1 MWCDRNEY
9 LLDKDSNQIL
19 YSVEY
24 TPTQIH
30 ALNTAEATVLY
41 LDR

>member
-1 MWCDRNEY
+1 MWCDGNEY
-9 LLDKDSNQIL
+9 LLEKDNNQIF
-19 YSVEY
+19 YPVQY